1 MKKLISGKLALLTV
15 ICVICA
21 AAAPVLGAAAEKAKQ
36 PAVEAGSGPSTVV
49 ARIGPYFITQEEL
62 EKRHLMS
69 LRPDDYEYY
78 DPNSKPVTVREVL
91 EEMVAEKAIVLEARK
106 EGGLEEE
113 RTKGLVKKFRDK
125 RLAGLLALTHVDK
138 NVTIS
143 DSEIAEKMKADP
155 RLDRTQAQQA
165 IKNQK
170 GRPLLDEYYRQIY
183 KRLNVKK
190 QTENFPTAVQAH
202 HRLLYRPRTARSVG
216 FIRNSQVRD
225 ELSPQEKATVL
236 ATYDKGQITLEDWF
250 IALCEIVPP
259 RRPRN
264 MKDPKVFDQ
273 LLESALRMPLLVTEA
288 ESLGLEKNKELLK
301 QVRDYADRMLLGKAR
316 VAQYKDA
323 KEPTAEEMTAYFKKN
338 KETFGTSKSLK
349 IDQIWCDNL
358 AIAKKVKAELDGG
371 KDFEAVKQEFSLEK
385 KLKPYNTQP
394 GSEGLFWK
402 DLSAGDPNE
411 VVGPVKGFHRQGIKW
426 RVVKILEKKPGEVKE
441 YTENMDMQ
449 IKDRIMSEQRD
460 AILATYS
467 RQLLRKYTYQI
478 YLDRIKDIDPL
489 DIP

>member
-1 MKKLISGKLALLTV
+1 
-15 ICVICA
+15 
-21 AAAPVLGAAAEKAKQ
+21 
-36 PAVEAGSGPSTVV
+36 VEAASGASTVV
-49 ARIGPYFITQEEL
+49 ARIGPYSVTREEL
-62 EKRHLMS
+62 EKRYLMS

-125 RLAGLLALTHVDK
+125 RLAGLLAITHVDK

-143 DSEIAEKMKADP
+143 ESEIAQKMKAEP
-155 RLDRTQAQQA
+155 RYDRAQALQA

-202 HRLLYRPRTARSVG
+202 HRLLYRPKTARSVG
-216 FIRNSQVRD
+216 FIRNAQVKD
-225 ELSPQEKATVL
+225 ELSPEEKATVL
-236 ATYDKGQITLEDWF
+236 ATYDNGKITLHDWL

-273 LLESALRMPLLVTEA
+273 LLESALRLPLLVTEA
-288 ESLGLEKNKELLK
+288 ESLGLDKNEELIR
-301 QVRDYADRMLLGKAR
+301 QVRDYADRILLGSAR
-316 VAQYKDA
+316 VARFKNA
-323 KEPTAEEMTAYFKKN
+323 KEPTAEEMKAYFDKN
-338 KETFGTSKSLK
+338 KETFGTSESVKV
-349 IDQIWCDNL
+349 DQIWCDNL
-358 AIAKKVKAELDGG
+358 AIARKVKAALDEGR
-371 KDFEAVKQEFSLEK
+371 DFEAVKQEFSLEK
-385 KLKPYNTQP
+385 NLKPYNTQP

-402 DLSAGDPNE
+402 DISAGDPNE
-411 VVGPVKGFHRQGIKW
+411 VVGPVKGFYRQGIKW

-441 YTENMDMQ
+441 YTENMDMR
-449 IKDRIMSEQRD
+449 IKDRIMSAQRD
-460 AILATYS
+460 AILAKYS
-467 RQLLRKYTYQI
+467 RDVLQEYTYQI